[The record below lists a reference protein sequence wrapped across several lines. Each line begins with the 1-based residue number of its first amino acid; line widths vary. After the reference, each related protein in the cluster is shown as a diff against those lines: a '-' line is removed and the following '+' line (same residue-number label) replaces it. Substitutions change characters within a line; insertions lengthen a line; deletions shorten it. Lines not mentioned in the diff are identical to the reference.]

1 MSRQKMS
8 LCRINSLATM
18 KSNQLKHL
26 FLTLTLGAL
35 LFLLWKGEVSP
46 FHDFSLRFDD
56 VNFNFNDKKPDDSV
70 VFIAIDEKS
79 VNHIGRWPWDRSVVA
94 KGLSYLSDAKAVIFD
109 MVFSEPT
116 NETSDANLGEAMAE
130 VNSICGFFLREKAT
144 QDLTSYQI
152 DSLADSEETNDLQA
166 EDFQFPYGNFLEI
179 NVDSVRD
186 GCTLQAAFSTLRDA
200 DHLFR
205 HYPIAFKY
213 KQLFYP
219 TLATQALRLSLDKP
233 IVKKTEHSVAIND
246 KEIYLNKEGFARL
259 NYYPLQSYK
268 KISFYDLIEG
278 KVDPKEIEDK
288 YVILGITEAGVEDV
302 RATPIGAIPGPI
314 LHYTFLSNFLQG
326 DLLSSNANYVTILA
340 LIFLLLPFVLHFYI
354 KPIVIRGLIYAIV
367 TVLFIAITKILYI
380 YFNIWFET
388 FYPVFF
394 LLGSTLL
401 SETYAF
407 MNQEKEAKFIQGAF
421 SSYLSPIL
429 LKKLKNTPELLYL
442 HGETKEMTVFFSD
455 IRGFTSFSE
464 SMTPEDLV
472 TLLNRYFTPMAHI
485 VRENEGMLDKY
496 IGDAIMAFFNAPID
510 VENHAQKAC
519 TAAIEMIKH
528 LELLNLELDKEGKPA
543 IKIGIGLNTDSVI
556 VGNMGSDDRFNYTV
570 IGDGV
575 NLASRVEGLNKNYRT
590 SILITE
596 NTYKQLDHSFLC
608 RRLEAV
614 KVKGKEEAVVL
625 YELMI
630 NNPRNQEI
638 KKSFEEVLIS
648 FEAQE
653 FKEASIGFKKLSE
666 KYEDKV
672 SELFYEKSLRNLE
685 RLENNEVVGVVAFD
699 TK

>member
-1 MSRQKMS
+1 
-8 LCRINSLATM
+8 M
-18 KSNQLKHL
+18 KSSQFKHL
-26 FLTLTLGAL
+26 FFTIILGAL
-35 LFLLWKGEVSP
+35 LLFIWKFEVSP
-46 FHDFSLRFDD
+46 FHDLSLRLDD
-56 VNFNFNDKKPDDSV
+56 VNFNYNKKKPDASIL
-70 VFIAIDEKS
+70 FIAIDEKS

-94 KGLSYLSDAKAVIFD
+94 KGVSYLTEAKAVIFD

-116 NETSDANLGEAMAE
+116 NETSDLNLGEAMAE
-130 VNSICGFFLREKAT
+130 VNSICGFFLRDKAT
-144 QDLTSYQI
+144 QELTSYQV
-152 DSLADSEETNDLQA
+152 DSLADSEETNNLQA
-166 EDFQFPYGNFLEI
+166 KGYQFPYGNFLEI
-179 NVDSVRD
+179 NVDSIRD

-219 TLATQALRLSLDKP
+219 TLGTQALRLSLDKP
-233 IVKKTEHSVAIND
+233 IVKKSENSVAINER
-246 KEIYLNKEGFARL
+246 EIYLNEKGFTRL
-259 NYYPLQSYK
+259 NYYPMKSYK
-268 KISFYDLIEG
+268 KVSFYDLIEG
-278 KVDPKEIEDK
+278 KIDPQKIKDK
-288 YVILGITEAGVEDV
+288 YIILGITEAGVEDV

-314 LHYTFLSNFLQG
+314 LHYTFLSNYLQN
-326 DLLSSNANYVTILA
+326 DLLSSYDNLVLLLA
-340 LIFLLLPFVLHFYI
+340 LTFLFIPFFLHFFFE
-354 KPIVIRGLIYAIV
+354 KIVVRGLIYSSVATI
-367 TVLFIAITKILYI
+367 FIIATKILYI
-380 YFNIWFET
+380 YFNIWFES

-394 LLGSTLL
+394 LLGATLL

-407 MNQEKEAKFIQGAF
+407 MNQEREAKFIQGAF

-442 HGETKEMTVFFSD
+442 HGETKEMTIFFSD

-472 TLLNRYFTPMAHI
+472 KLLNRYFTPMAHI

-510 VENHAQKAC
+510 VENHAEKAC

-528 LELLNLELDKEGKPA
+528 LEVLNLELANEGKPV
-543 IKIGIGLNTDSVI
+543 IKIGIGINTDSVI

-596 NTYKQLDHSFLC
+596 NTYKQIDHSFLC
-608 RRLEAV
+608 RKLEAV
-614 KVKGKEEAVVL
+614 RVKGKEEAVVL
-625 YELMI
+625 YELML
-630 NNPRNQEI
+630 NNEKNLEI
-638 KKSFEEVLIS
+638 KEAFEKVLLS
-648 FEAQE
+648 FEAHAY
-653 FKEASIGFKKLSE
+653 EAASLGFKKIFEEYGDS
-666 KYEDKV
+666 V
-672 SELFYEKSLRNLE
+672 SELFYEKSLANIE
-685 RLENNEVVGVVAFD
+685 RVKNDEEVGIVAFT

>member
-1 MSRQKMS
+1 
-8 LCRINSLATM
+8 M
-18 KSNQLKHL
+18 KSSQLKHL
-26 FLTLTLGAL
+26 IITIVLGIVL
-35 LFLLWKGEVSP
+35 LSIWKFEIPP
-46 FHDFSLRFDD
+46 FHDLSLRLDD
-56 VNFNFNDKKPDDSV
+56 VNFNLNKKKPDDSI

-94 KGLSYLSDAKAVIFD
+94 KGLSFLTDAKVVIFD

-116 NETSDANLGEAMAE
+116 NEVSDANLGEAMAE

-144 QDLTSYQI
+144 QDLTTYQL
-152 DSLADSEETNDLQA
+152 DSLADSEETNDLKA
-166 EDFQFPYGNFLEI
+166 KDYQFPYGNFLEI

-186 GCTLQAAFSTLRDA
+186 GCTLQAAFSTLRDS

-219 TLATQALRLSLDKP
+219 TLGTQALRLSLDKP
-233 IVKKTEHSVAIND
+233 IVKASEHSVAIND
-246 KEIYLNKEGFARL
+246 REIYLNNEGFARL
-259 NYYPLQSYK
+259 NYYPMESYK
-268 KISFYDLIEG
+268 KVSFYDLVEG
-278 KVDPKEIEDK
+278 KIDPKEIEDK

-314 LHYTFLSNFLQG
+314 LHYTFLSNYLND
-326 DLLSSNANYVTILA
+326 DLLTSYEDLVLVLA
-340 LIFLLLPFVLHFYI
+340 LLFLFLPFFLHFFAKTI
-354 KPIVIRGLIYAIV
+354 ITRGIIYTLITII
-367 TVLFIAITKILYI
+367 FILITKLLYM

-388 FYPVFF
+388 FYPIFF
-394 LLGSTLL
+394 LLMASLL
-401 SETYAF
+401 SETHAF
-407 MNQEKEAKFIQGAF
+407 MTQEKEAKFIQGAF

-429 LKKLKNTPELLYL
+429 LKKLKNTPELLHL

-455 IRGFTSFSE
+455 IRGFTAFSE
-464 SMTPEDLV
+464 AMTPADLV

-510 VENHAQKAC
+510 VENHAEKAC
-519 TAAIEMIKH
+519 TAAIEMIQH

-556 VGNMGSDDRFNYTV
+556 VGNMGSNDRFNYTV

-596 NTYKQLDHSFLC
+596 NTYKQIDQSFLC
-608 RRLEAV
+608 RKLEAV
-614 KVKGKEEAVVL
+614 KVKGKDEAVVL
-625 YELMI
+625 YELML
-630 NNPRNQEI
+630 NNERNVEI
-638 KKSFEEVLIS
+638 KNKFAEVLKLFEAQS
-648 FEAQE
+648 FEASSKG
-653 FKEASIGFKKLSE
+653 FKEISDSYDDA
-666 KYEDKV
+666 V
-672 SELFYEKSLRNLE
+672 SELFYEKSLDNMQKLKNHE
-685 RLENNEVVGVVAFD
+685 EVGVVAFT

>member
-1 MSRQKMS
+1 
-8 LCRINSLATM
+8 M
-18 KSNQLKHL
+18 KSSQLKHL
-26 FLTLTLGAL
+26 FLTLLLGAL
-35 LFLLWKGEVSP
+35 LLTVWKFEMSP
-46 FHDFSLRFDD
+46 FHDLSLRFDD
-56 VNFNFNDKKPDDSV
+56 VNFNFNDKKPDDSI

-79 VNHIGRWPWDRSVVA
+79 VNKIGRWPWDRSVVA
-94 KGLSYLSDAKAVIFD
+94 KGLSYLTEAKTVIFD

-116 NETSDANLGEAMAE
+116 NEASDMNLGEAMAE
-130 VNSICGFFLREKAT
+130 VNSICGFFLRKKAT
-144 QDLTSYQI
+144 QALLPDQI
-152 DSLADSEETNDLQA
+152 DSLLADSEETEDLA
-166 EDFQFPYGNFLEI
+166 ADKFQFAYGDFLEI
-179 NVDSVRD
+179 NIETVSE
-186 GCTLQAAFSTLRDA
+186 GCTLQAAFSTFRDA
-200 DHLFR
+200 DHLMR

-219 TLATQALRLSLDKP
+219 TLGSQALRLSLDKP
-233 IVKKTEHSVAIND
+233 IIKKSEHSVSINN
-246 KEIYLNKEGFARL
+246 KEIYLNKEGFTRL
-259 NYYPLQSYK
+259 NYYPMKSYVK
-268 KISFYDLIEG
+268 HSFYDLIQG
-278 KVDPKEIEDK
+278 KIDPKVIKDK
-288 YVILGITEAGVEDV
+288 YIILGITEAGVEDV

-314 LHYTFLSNFLQG
+314 LHYTFLSNYLQD
-326 DLLSSNANYVTILA
+326 DLLTSYEDYV
-340 LIFLLLPFVLHFYI
+340 LLLAVLFLFLPFFLHFYI
-354 KPIVIRGLIYAIV
+354 KRIVARGLIYTAV
-367 TVLFIAITKILYI
+367 TLIFIFITKILYI

-394 LLGSTLL
+394 LLGATLL

-429 LKKLKNTPELLYL
+429 LKKLKDTPELLYL

-472 TLLNRYFTPMAHI
+472 KLLNRYFTPMAHI

-528 LELLNLELDKEGKPA
+528 LELLNLELSKEGKPA
-543 IKIGIGLNTDSVI
+543 IEIGIGLNTDSVI

-596 NTYKQLDHSFLC
+596 NTYKQLDQSFLC
-608 RRLEAV
+608 RKLEAV
-614 KVKGKEEAVVL
+614 KVKGKDEAVVL

-630 NNPRNQEI
+630 NNYKNIEI
-638 KKSFEEVLIS
+638 KNKFEHVLASFES
-648 FEAQE
+648 QDFETSSKG
-653 FKEASIGFKKLSE
+653 FKEISE
-666 KYEDKV
+666 KFHDRV
-672 SELFYEKSLRNLE
+672 SELFYEKSLKNIE
-685 RLENNEVVGVVAFD
+685 RLKNDEEVGVVAFN